1 MRLLLAGGGTG
12 GHLFPAVALAEAL
25 KHDEPQAEV
34 LFVGTE
40 RGIEAKILPELGW
53 PLETVDIKGFSGK
66 GLFAKIEVMLKMMKS
81 VKQGRGILQKF
92 LPDVVIGVGGYASAP
107 MVVAAKMYGVP
118 VVLHEQNAIP
128 GLTNRLLG
136 GWADK
141 VCVSFAQTR
150 QAFANAEVTGN
161 PLRGELETIGEAD
174 TIPTTLLVFGGSRG
188 ARAINDTICA
198 ALPKLQAWQGR
209 LAIVHQT
216 GEEDCASVKERYR
229 TAGWPEAEI
238 LPFINDM
245 AAVYRRASLVVCR
258 AGATTIAEL
267 TACGRP
273 AILIPY
279 PYAANNHQQANA
291 EALAV
296 KGAALMMEQKDL
308 TGEKLAAVIGGLLST
323 PEELKSMGRVSRS
336 LGKTGAARQIL
347 EICRKIVA
355 MKKAA

>member
-12 GHLFPAVALAEAL
+12 GHLFPAVALAETL
-25 KHDEPQAEV
+25 MQDEPQADV
-34 LFVGTE
+34 LFVGTD

-53 PLETVDIKGFSGK
+53 RLETIDIKGFSGK
-66 GLFAKIEVMLKMMKS
+66 GLLEKIEVILKVFKS
-81 VKQGRGILQKF
+81 VKQGRDILRRF
-92 LPDVVIGVGGYASAP
+92 APDIVIGVGGYASAP
-107 MVVAAKMYGVP
+107 MVVAAKMQGIP

-141 VCVSFAQTR
+141 VCVSFEQTR
-150 QAFANAEVTGN
+150 QAFDNAEVTGN
-161 PLRGELETIGEAD
+161 PLRGALETIGEAGSGQL
-174 TIPTTLLVFGGSRG
+174 TILVFGGSRG
-188 ARAINDTICA
+188 ARAINDTFCA
-198 ALPKLQAWQGR
+198 TLPMLKEWQGR

-216 GEEDCASVKERYR
+216 GEEDCASVKERYQE
-229 TAGWPEAEI
+229 ANWPDAEI
-238 LPFINDM
+238 IPFINDM
-245 AAVYRRASLVVCR
+245 ASAYRRANLVVCR

-273 AILIPY
+273 AILVPY
-279 PYAANNHQQANA
+279 PHAANDHQKANA

-296 KGAALMMEQKDL
+296 RGAALMMEQKDL
-308 TGEKLAAVIGGLLST
+308 TGEKLAAVISGLLST

-347 EICRKIVA
+347 EICRTVVA